1 MAAPHAALTRAKL
14 QRLTAEF
21 GGQSEVARLLDV
33 DRSRVSRWLR
43 GDEPD
48 TANGATLDAL
58 EYVWARLLR
67 TYKPSTAVKWLYGF
81 NAHLGNRRPI
91 SLLRHGRVSEVIA
104 AIEQHEAGS
113 YA

>member
-1 MAAPHAALTRAKL
+1 MAASTAALTRAKL

-48 TANGATLDAL
+48 ASNGAMLEAL
-58 EYVWARLLR
+58 EYVWTRLLR
-67 TYKPSTAVKWLYGF
+67 LYKPSTAVKWLHGF

-91 SLLRHGRVSEVIA
+91 SLLREGRVGEVIA
-104 AIEQHEAGS
+104 AIEQDEAGS